1 MTSSILIIRL
11 FSQRCSD
18 CCVLL
23 HVVTATILIFVIFIL
38 KHLMSLFA
46 FFFAV
51 AKVGRAN
58 PFKVRSESIL
68 MSALFDLE

>member
-1 MTSSILIIRL
+1 
-11 FSQRCSD
+11 
-18 CCVLL
+18 
-23 HVVTATILIFVIFIL
+23 
-38 KHLMSLFA
+38 MSLFA

-68 MSALFDLE
+68 MSALFDLELVKPEHAKRL